1 MVWIK
6 ESNLFEEALK
16 IIAAFLIVGLIISL
30 VTGTAIVLLPCLL
43 AGWAVW
49 QVADGLSGRR

>member
-1 MVWIK
+1 
-6 ESNLFEEALK
+6 LFEEAFK
-16 IIAAFLIVGLIISL
+16 IIAVFVFVGLLISL

>member
-1 MVWIK
+1 M
-6 ESNLFEEALK
+6 FEEALK
-16 IIAAFLIVGLIISL
+16 IVIVFVIVGIIISL

-49 QVADGLSGRR
+49 QLADGLSGRR

>member
-16 IIAAFLIVGLIISL
+16 IAVAFVVVGIIISL

-49 QVADGLSGRR
+49 QVAAGLSGR